1 MSLSDLILDILGKQ
15 PMLGSADING
25 ELKKRGEE
33 RHPRTIQRHL
43 SKLKKEGKIAIGAY
57 DSRERR
63 PLYIVRDEDKEYKS
77 IMSLP
82 EISEVDWSK
91 IPKAEI
97 LRICELWRIR
107 QEYSLSFLKED
118 HIRLI
123 LKSYSKN
130 GDSKSLKE
138 KINELFAS
146 IKKLD
151 VFRRKKKL
159 S

>member
-1 MSLSDLILDILGKQ
+1 MSLNDLILEILGKQ
-15 PMLGSADING
+15 PMLSTTGIHN

-43 SKLKKEGKIAIGAY
+43 KKLEEAHKITIGAY
-57 DSRERR
+57 DRKKRK
-63 PLYIVRDEDKEYKS
+63 PFYIVRDEDEGYKS

-82 EISEVDWSK
+82 EISQVDWSK

-97 LRICELWRIR
+97 LRICELWGIR
-107 QEYSLSFLKED
+107 QEYGRSFLKED

-123 LKSYSKN
+123 LKSYTKN

-138 KINELFAS
+138 RINELFTS

-151 VFRRKKKL
+151 VFRRR